1 MSPEPAS
8 RHLTPDDVV
17 LRESTPDDT
26 LLLDTFSSH
35 EVRSEHDYYDDDD
48 LGDGHRGAS
57 RSGSRVISD
66 AAGAVL
72 GRVTF
77 HQVAYGPN
85 RRSLAWRIGVT
96 VLPEHRGRG
105 VGARAQRILA
115 DELFATTDAWRV
127 EADTEV
133 DNVAERR
140 ALLAAGFREE
150 GVLRGA
156 RWRAGARRDAVMF
169 SRTRSDA

>member
-1 MSPEPAS
+1 MSPEPAN

-26 LLLDTFSSH
+26 LVLDTFSSR
-35 EVRSEHDYYDDDD
+35 EVRSEHDYFDDDD

-115 DELFATTDAWRV
+115 DELFANTDAWRV

-156 RWRAGARRDAVMF
+156 RWRAGVRRDAVIF

>member
-1 MSPEPAS
+1 MTDLEVSPD
-8 RHLTPDDVV
+8 TIV
-17 LRESTPDDT
+17 LRDATRADTPV
-26 LLLDTFSSH
+26 LDTFGDP
-35 EVRSEHDYYDDDD
+35 EVRSTHDYYDDAD
-48 LGDGHRGAS
+48 LTDAHEGRF
-57 RSGSRVISD
+57 RWGSRVVSAPD
-66 AAGAVL
+66 GTVV

-96 VLPEHRGRG
+96 VLPAYRGRG
-105 VGARAQRILA
+105 IGARAQRMIA
-115 DELFATTDAWRV
+115 DELFARSDAFRV
-127 EADTEV
+127 EADTDL

-156 RWRAGARRDAVMF
+156 RYRAGGRRDAVMF
-169 SRTRSDA
+169 ARLRTDD

>member
-8 RHLTPDDVV
+8 SRLTPDDVV
-17 LRESTPDDT
+17 LREATPDDT
-26 LLLDTFSSH
+26 PLLDTFDDR
-35 EVRSEHDYYDDDD
+35 EVRTEHDYYDEDDRA
-48 LGDGHRGAS
+48 DGHRGSS
-57 RSGSRVISD
+57 RWGSRVISD
-66 AAGAVL
+66 GSGRVL

-85 RRSLAWRIGVT
+85 RRSMAWRIGVT

-115 DELFATTDAWRV
+115 DELFATTGAWRV

-156 RWRAGARRDAVMF
+156 RWRAGVRRDAVMF
-169 SRTRSDA
+169 SRTRNDA